1 MGKLTKSAKE
11 VRGRHQLTVRV
22 KTSKYRDKSS
32 NKWLARQLNDPYVA
46 ESKRLG
52 YRSRAAFKLI
62 QLDEKYKFL
71 GKGKRIVDLGCA
83 PGGWTQ
89 VAVMRNKGT
98 GKVVGI
104 DILETQP
111 VEGATLIQQDFTE
124 DEAAEKLKILL
135 DGEADIVMSDMA
147 ANTTGHQQTDHLR
160 TIALVEIAY
169 TFAKEVLAEGG
180 IFIAKVFKGGAE
192 AGLLADI
199 KKNFRKVSH
208 CKPDASRAG
217 RRKSIWWPKDSN
229 LKGGFR
235 TANTDLR
242 TAAIITYFCVRCGV
256 SSLKSYW
263 LPRISL
269 FRKNSSNGHLIRKMQ
284 AERILVYVC
293 VCQF

>member
-1 MGKLTKSAKE
+1 MGHLSKSAKE

-89 VAVMRNKGT
+89 VAVQRNKGA
-98 GKVVGI
+98 GIVVGI
-104 DILETQP
+104 DILETTP
-111 VEGATLIQQDFTE
+111 ISGAILIQQDFTE
-124 DEAAEKLKILL
+124 PDAADKLKTLL
-135 DGEADIVMSDMA
+135 NGEADIVMSDMA

-160 TIALVEIAY
+160 TIGLVEIAY
-169 TFAKEVLAEGG
+169 AFAKDVLAEGG
-180 IFIAKVFKGGAE
+180 IFIAKVFKGGTE
-192 AGLLADI
+192 AQLLADI

-217 RRKSIWWPKDSN
+217 SPEEY
-229 LKGGFR
+229 L
-235 TANTDLR
+235 
-242 TAAIITYFCVRCGV
+242 V
-256 SSLKSYW
+256 
-263 LPRISL
+263 
-269 FRKNSSNGHLIRKMQ
+269 
-284 AERILVYVC
+284 AEGYRGREHADN
-293 VCQF
+293 

>member
-89 VAVMRNKGT
+89 VAVMRNKGA

-199 KKNFRKVSH
+199 KKNFCKVSH

-217 RRKSIWWPKDSN
+217 SPEEYLVAEGFKS
-229 LKGGFR
+229 KG
-235 TANTDLR
+235 
-242 TAAIITYFCVRCGV
+242 
-256 SSLKSYW
+256 
-263 LPRISL
+263 RISD
-269 FRKNSSNGHLIRKMQ
+269 S
-284 AERILVYVC
+284 
-293 VCQF
+293 

>member
-1 MGKLTKSAKE
+1 MGHLSKSAKE
-11 VRGRHQLTVRV
+11 VRGRHQLAVRV

-52 YRSRAAFKLI
+52 YRSRATFKLI

-89 VAVMRNKGT
+89 IAVQRNKGA
-98 GKVVGI
+98 GQVVGI
-104 DILETQP
+104 DILPTEP
-111 VEGATLIQQDFTE
+111 VPGAVLIQQDFTE
-124 DEAAEKLKILL
+124 DDAADKLKELL
-135 DGEADIVMSDMA
+135 NGKADIVMSDMA

-160 TIALVEIAY
+160 TIGLVEIAY
-169 TFAKEVLAEGG
+169 AFAKEVLAENG

-192 AGLLADI
+192 GQLLADI

-217 RRKSIWWPKDSN
+217 SPEEY
-229 LKGGFR
+229 LVAEGFR
-235 TANTDLR
+235 GVENAN
-242 TAAIITYFCVRCGV
+242 
-256 SSLKSYW
+256 
-263 LPRISL
+263 
-269 FRKNSSNGHLIRKMQ
+269 
-284 AERILVYVC
+284 
-293 VCQF
+293 